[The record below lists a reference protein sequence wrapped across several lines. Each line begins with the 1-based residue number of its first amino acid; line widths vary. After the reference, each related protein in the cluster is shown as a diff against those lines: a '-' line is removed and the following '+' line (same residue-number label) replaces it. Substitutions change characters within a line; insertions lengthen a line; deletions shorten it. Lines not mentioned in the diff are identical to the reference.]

1 MAARTLVRPAGDFNT
16 LPPARPPDAAA
27 SAYHARATM
36 SDWLCIIR
44 PPRATFI
51 SDMRDD
57 DRAGMREHLAYLER
71 LLGEGGLLLAG
82 RD

>member
-1 MAARTLVRPAGDFNT
+1 
-16 LPPARPPDAAA
+16 
-27 SAYHARATM
+27 M

-57 DRAGMREHLAYLER
+57 ERAVMREHSDRSR
-71 LLGEGGLLLAG
+71 LG
-82 RD
+82 RR